1 MASSPDTQSPSGVGP
16 AKPRP
21 NAWSLQAD
29 GQRGPLGGDHRGG
42 VRDLPQER
50 VRGTSL
56 QEIASEVGIL
66 KGSIYYYIKTKEDL
80 LFEIVD
86 RAQTLYLT
94 TMEEDEETAS
104 ASAPVRLTAF
114 IKRWITLTL
123 KEQRGYR
130 VAERSF
136 TRLSPKR
143 LKLVIERRDNFSD
156 FVKSIL
162 IQGVKQGA
170 FDPAVDV
177 SLATITVFEL
187 LNSTQEW
194 HQPKGRLSKEN
205 VAEWYAQFIVRGLGG
220 PHWDAGA
227 ES

>member
-1 MASSPDTQSPSGVGP
+1 MDSEARWEEIIEVASTTFLKNGY
-16 AKPRP
+16 
-21 NAWSLQAD
+21 
-29 GQRGPLGGDHRGG
+29 
-42 VRDLPQER
+42 E
-50 VRGTSL
+50 GTSL

-80 LFEIVD
+80 LFEIVN
-86 RAQTLYLT
+86 RAQNVYMATL
-94 TMEEDEETAS
+94 EEDEEMAS
-104 ASAPVRLTAF
+104 APAPVRLTGF
-114 IKRWITLTL
+114 IKRWISLTL

-143 LKLVIERRDNFSD
+143 LKEVIERRDTFSD
-156 FVKSIL
+156 FVKNIL
-162 IQGVKQGA
+162 VQGVKEGA
-170 FDPAVDV
+170 FDPTVDV

-194 HQPKGRLSKEN
+194 HQPKGRLSKDN

-220 PHWDAGA
+220 PHFADAA
-227 ES
+227 TD

>member
-1 MASSPDTQSPSGVGP
+1 VASSQGSQSPSGVGP
-16 AKPRP
+16 TKPRP
-21 NAWSLQAD
+21 NARRSKPMDSEARWEEIIEVASATFLKN
-29 GQRGPLGGDHRGG
+29 GY
-42 VRDLPQER
+42 E
-50 VRGTSL
+50 GTSL
-56 QEIASEVGIL
+56 QEIATEVGIL

-94 TMEEDEETAS
+94 TLEEDEETAS
-104 ASAPVRLTAF
+104 ATAPVRLTAF

-136 TRLSPKR
+136 TRLSAKR

-162 IQGVKQGA
+162 LQGVKEGA

-220 PHWDAGA
+220 PHWKAA
-227 ES
+227 AAN